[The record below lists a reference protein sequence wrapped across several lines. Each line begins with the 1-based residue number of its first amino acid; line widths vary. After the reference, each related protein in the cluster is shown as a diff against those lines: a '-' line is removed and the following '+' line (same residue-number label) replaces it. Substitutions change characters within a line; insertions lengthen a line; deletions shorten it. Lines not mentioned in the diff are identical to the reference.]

1 MNEIIDKALAGD
13 KLTLPEIETIY
24 GLDADSPEAY
34 LVRWAGNLRA
44 KELSGGK
51 AEIHAQIGLDA
62 GPCVKSCQFWFLVNP
77 SGIR

>member
-34 LVRWAGNLRA
+34 LVRWAGNL
-44 KELSGGK
+44 
-51 AEIHAQIGLDA
+51 
-62 GPCVKSCQFWFLVNP
+62 
-77 SGIR
+77 